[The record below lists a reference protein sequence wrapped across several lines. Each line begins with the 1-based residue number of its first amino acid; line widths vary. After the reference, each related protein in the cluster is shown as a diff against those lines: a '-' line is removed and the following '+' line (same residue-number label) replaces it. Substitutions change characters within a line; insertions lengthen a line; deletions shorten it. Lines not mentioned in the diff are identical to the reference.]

1 MKFIKNKKKI
11 LFVTCTR
18 ADYGKLKSL
27 IINIQKNN
35 NFISKVFVS
44 GIHNKKLYGS
54 TYEELV
60 KDKIRGIFRYNNQT
74 KNPKMDQ
81 VLMNTIRGFSPFLTR
96 YKPDLVIVHGD
107 RVEPLACA
115 LTSLLNNFL
124 VAHIEG
130 GEVSG
135 TVDEMLRHSI
145 SKIAHLHLVSNKT
158 ARKRLVQMGENKR
171 YIFEVG
177 SPDVDIILSKNLPE
191 MEMARKIYGIRFDK
205 FSIAIIHSVT
215 TNLKNLKKD
224 SEIFFSSLVKS
235 KLNYIIIFPNNDL
248 GSEIILKEIYKLKS
262 NNKFRIFP
270 SIRFE
275 YYLTLL
281 KNSKFIIGNSS
292 SGIMGAPYYGV
303 TTINI
308 GTRQAN
314 RLKTKLIK
322 NIPFN
327 EKIIIKTINQIKNRK
342 IIKRRFFGEGNS
354 AKKIETL
361 LLSNKI
367 WKISKQ
373 KSFVDL
379 N

>member
-1 MKFIKNKKKI
+1 MKKKI
-11 LFVTCTR
+11 IFVTCTR

-27 IINIQKNN
+27 ILSIQKNN
-35 NFISKVFVS
+35 NFISKVFVT
-44 GIHNKKLYGS
+44 GTHNMKLYGS
-54 TYEELV
+54 TYLELV
-60 KDKIRGIFRYNNQT
+60 KDKIRGIYRYSNQT
-74 KNPKMDQ
+74 INMRMDE
-81 VLMNTIRGFSPFLTR
+81 VLTKTMVGFSSFLIR
-96 YKPDLVIVHGD
+96 YKPDLVVVHGD
-107 RVEPLACA
+107 RIEPLACA
-115 LTSLLNNFL
+115 LSSLLNNFL

-135 TVDEMLRHSI
+135 TVDEMIRHSI

-158 ARKRLVQMGENKR
+158 ARKRLIQMGENKR

-177 SPDVDIILSKNLPE
+177 SPDVDIILSKNLPK
-191 MEMARKIYGIRFDK
+191 METVRKIFNIRFDK
-205 FSIAIIHSVT
+205 FSIAIIHPVT
-215 TNLKNLKKD
+215 TNLKNLKKE

-235 KLNYIIIFPNNDL
+235 ELNYIIIFPNNDL
-248 GSEIILKEIYKLKS
+248 GSEMILKEIYKLKS
-262 NNKFRIFP
+262 NNKFKIFP

-275 YYLTLL
+275 SYLTLL

-308 GTRQAN
+308 GTRQTN

-354 AKKIETL
+354 AKKIEKL
-361 LLSNKI
+361 LLTNNI
-367 WKISKQ
+367 WNISKQ
-373 KSFVDL
+373 KNFIDL
-379 N
+379 I

>member
-1 MKFIKNKKKI
+1 MKKKI

-27 IINIQKNN
+27 IVNIQKNN
-35 NFISKVFVS
+35 SFISRVFVS
-44 GIHNKKLYGS
+44 GMHNMRRYGS
-54 TYEELV
+54 TYDEII
-60 KDKIRGIFRYNNQT
+60 KDKINGIYRYSNQT
-74 KNPKMDQ
+74 TNMRMDEI
-81 VLMNTIRGFSPFLTR
+81 LMSTMRGFSLFLIK

-107 RVEPLACA
+107 RIEPLACA
-115 LTSLLNNFL
+115 LSSLLNNFL
-124 VAHIEG
+124 IAHIEG

-145 SKIAHLHLVSNKT
+145 SKISHLHLVSNKI
-158 ARKRLVQMGENKR
+158 ARKRLIQMGENKKC
-171 YIFEVG
+171 IFEVG
-177 SPDVDIILSKNLPE
+177 SPDVDLILNKNLPK
-191 MEMARKIYGIRFDK
+191 METVRKRYNIRFDK
-205 FSIAIIHSVT
+205 FSIALIHPVT
-215 TNLKNLKKD
+215 TNLKNLKKE
-224 SEIFFSSLVKS
+224 SEIFFSALVKTN
-235 KLNYIIIFPNNDL
+235 LNYIIIFPNNDL
-248 GSEIILKEIYKLKS
+248 GSEIILKEIHKLKN

-308 GTRQAN
+308 GTRQSN

-322 NIPFN
+322 NISFN
-327 EKIIIKTINQIKNRK
+327 EKEIIKTINQTKNRK
-342 IIKRRFFGEGNS
+342 IIKRKFFGEGNS
-354 AKKIETL
+354 AKKIEKL

-367 WKISKQ
+367 WNISKQ
-373 KSFVDL
+373 KSFIDL
-379 N
+379 I

>member
-1 MKFIKNKKKI
+1 MKKKI

-27 IINIQKNN
+27 IISIQKNN
-35 NFISKVFVS
+35 NFISKIFVT
-44 GIHNKKLYGS
+44 GTHNMRLYGS

-60 KDKIRGIFRYNNQT
+60 KDKIRGIFQYDNQAKT
-74 KNPKMDQ
+74 PRMDQ
-81 VLMNTIRGFSPFLTR
+81 ILMNTIRGFSPFLTR

-107 RVEPLACA
+107 RIEPLACA

-158 ARKRLVQMGENKR
+158 ARKRLIQMGENKR

-177 SPDVDIILSKNLPE
+177 SPDVDIILSKNLPR
-191 MEMARKIYGIRFDK
+191 METVRKIYNIRFDK
-205 FSIAIIHSVT
+205 FSIAIIHPVT
-215 TNLKNLKKD
+215 TNLTNLKKE

-248 GSEIILKEIYKLKS
+248 GSETIFKEIYKLKS

-275 YYLTLL
+275 SYLTLL

-292 SGIMGAPYYGV
+292 SGIMEAPYYGV

-308 GTRQAN
+308 GTRQTN

-322 NIPFN
+322 NISFN
-327 EKIIIKTINQIKNRK
+327 EKEIIKTINQVKNRK
-342 IIKRRFFGEGNS
+342 IIKRKFFGKGNS

-367 WKISKQ
+367 WNISKQ
-373 KSFVDL
+373 KNFIDL
-379 N
+379 I

>member
-1 MKFIKNKKKI
+1 MKKKI

-27 IINIQKNN
+27 ILSIQKNN
-35 NFISKVFVS
+35 NFISKVFVT
-44 GIHNKKLYGS
+44 GTHNMKLYGS
-54 TYEELV
+54 TYVELV
-60 KDKIRGIFRYNNQT
+60 KDKIRGICRYSNQT
-74 KNPKMDQ
+74 KNMRMDEILTKTM
-81 VLMNTIRGFSPFLTR
+81 VGFSYFLIR

-107 RVEPLACA
+107 RIEPLACA
-115 LTSLLNNFL
+115 LSSLLNNFL

-135 TVDEMLRHSI
+135 TVDEMIRHSI

-158 ARKRLVQMGENKR
+158 ARKRLIQMGENKR

-177 SPDVDIILSKNLPE
+177 SPDVDIILSKNLPK
-191 MEMARKIYGIRFDK
+191 MGTVRKIFNIRFDK
-205 FSIAIIHSVT
+205 FSIAIIHPVT
-215 TNLKNLKKD
+215 TNLKNLKKE

-235 KLNYIIIFPNNDL
+235 ELNYIIIFPNNDL
-248 GSEIILKEIYKLKS
+248 GSEMILKEIYKLKS
-262 NNKFRIFP
+262 NNKFKIFP

-275 YYLTLL
+275 SYLTLL

-303 TTINI
+303 TTINV
-308 GTRQAN
+308 GTRQTN

-354 AKKIETL
+354 AKKIEKL

-367 WKISKQ
+367 WNINKQ
-373 KSFVDL
+373 KNFIDL
-379 N
+379 I

>member
-1 MKFIKNKKKI
+1 MKKKI

-35 NFISKVFVS
+35 SFISRVFVS
-44 GIHNKKLYGS
+44 GMHNMKRYGS
-54 TYEELV
+54 TYEEIE
-60 KDKIRGIFRYNNQT
+60 KDKINGIYRYSNQT
-74 KNPKMDQ
+74 KNMRMDEI
-81 VLMNTIRGFSPFLTR
+81 LMSTMRGFSPFLIR
-96 YKPDLVIVHGD
+96 YNPDLVIVHGD
-107 RVEPLACA
+107 RIEPLACA
-115 LTSLLNNFL
+115 LSSLLNNFL

-145 SKIAHLHLVSNKT
+145 SKISHLHLVSNKT
-158 ARKRLVQMGENKR
+158 ARKRLIQMGENKR

-177 SPDVDIILSKNLPE
+177 SPDVDLILNKDLPKIE
-191 MEMARKIYGIRFDK
+191 SARKRYNIRFNN
-205 FSIAIIHSVT
+205 FGISIIHPVT
-215 TNLKNLKKD
+215 TNIKNLKRE
-224 SEIFFSSLVKS
+224 SEIFFSALVKTN
-235 KLNYIIIFPNNDL
+235 LNYIIIFPNNDL
-248 GSEIILKEIYKLKS
+248 GSEIILKEIHKLKN
-262 NNKFRIFP
+262 NNKFKIFP

-308 GTRQAN
+308 GTRQSN

-322 NIPFN
+322 NISFN
-327 EKIIIKTINQIKNRK
+327 EKEIIKTINQIKNRK
-342 IIKRRFFGEGNS
+342 IIKRKFFGEGNS
-354 AKKIETL
+354 ANKIEKL

-367 WKISKQ
+367 WNISKQ
-373 KSFVDL
+373 KSFIDL
-379 N
+379 I

>member
-1 MKFIKNKKKI
+1 MKKKI

-35 NFISKVFVS
+35 NFISRVFVS
-44 GIHNKKLYGS
+44 GMHNMKRYGS
-54 TYEELV
+54 TYEEIV
-60 KDKIRGIFRYNNQT
+60 KDKINGIYRYSNLI
-74 KNPKMDQ
+74 KNMRMDEI
-81 VLMNTIRGFSPFLTR
+81 LTSTMKGFSSFLIK
-96 YKPDLVIVHGD
+96 YNPDLVIVHGD
-107 RVEPLACA
+107 RIEPLACA
-115 LTSLLNNFL
+115 LSSLLNNFL

-145 SKIAHLHLVSNKT
+145 SKISHLHLVSNKT
-158 ARKRLVQMGENKR
+158 ARKRLIQMGENKR

-177 SPDVDIILSKNLPE
+177 SPDVDLILNKNLP
-191 MEMARKIYGIRFDK
+191 KIEPTKKRYNIRFND
-205 FSIAIIHSVT
+205 FGISIIHPVT
-215 TNLKNLKKD
+215 TNIKNLKKE
-224 SEIFFSSLVKS
+224 SEIFFSALVKTN
-235 KLNYIIIFPNNDL
+235 LNYIIIFPNNDL
-248 GSEIILKEIYKLKS
+248 GSEIILKEIHKLKN

-308 GTRQAN
+308 GTRQSN

-322 NIPFN
+322 NISFN
-327 EKIIIKTINQIKNRK
+327 EKEIIKTINQIKNRK
-342 IIKRRFFGEGNS
+342 IIKRKFFGEGNS
-354 AKKIETL
+354 AKKIENL

-367 WKISKQ
+367 WNINKQ

-379 N
+379 I